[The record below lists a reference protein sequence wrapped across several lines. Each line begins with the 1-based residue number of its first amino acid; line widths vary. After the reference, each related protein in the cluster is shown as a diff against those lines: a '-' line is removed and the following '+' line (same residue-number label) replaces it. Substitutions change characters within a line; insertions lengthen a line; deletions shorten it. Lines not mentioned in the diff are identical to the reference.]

1 MFLIAIV
8 NEELKVEGLIVCNK
22 YFTLLGQLL
31 PRVSEMGKASNVK
44 RPLGCWSIQIVDFG
58 KLQISLVKTEGQYF

>member
-31 PRVSEMGKASNVK
+31 LRVSEMGKASDVK
-44 RPLGCWSIQIVDFG
+44 RCWSIQIVDFG
-58 KLQISLVKTEGQYF
+58 KLQISLVKTEDQYF